1 MRYILD
7 ANAVIALLK
16 DSDSKISRRV
26 RKVPPADVV
35 VSSIVAHELFFG
47 AYKSK
52 RVKHN
57 LDIFDAL
64 LFQVVEFDKEDA
76 REAGEIRAFLSNAGT
91 PIGPYDVLLA
101 GQAKARGLTVITHN
115 VKEFGRV
122 PGLKVENWQD

>member
-35 VSSIVAHELFFG
+35 ISSIVAHELFFG

>member
-47 AYKSK
+47 ACKSK

>member
-16 DSDSKISRRV
+16 DSDAKISRRV

>member
-1 MRYILD
+1 MRYILG